1 MVNIYVDLS
10 SHSQELLSKFQIAC
24 GLGQQESIP
33 SSLELTSFLSWFH
46 ERSTVIDSP
55 THSQQEIEFLLL
67 SLRTELLHDLCWAM
81 NGDVNIGN
89 KAKND
94 LSWHNTVK
102 LGLLTT
108 AGILVAACEGFD
120 CVVTIMSI
128 FALPSAVILAS
139 GFIFSTL
146 SIIAFCGL
154 ELAKL
159 SDSLEIKLTDAY
171 KLLDVYLQQYD
182 EIKNI
187 RKKIAKYSLL
197 RLPED
202 ELQHLAQI
210 VTLLEQR
217 FTQLRTAGDQF
228 EQVLHSGQMHSAKLA
243 LSTISAALLF
253 GGSFCAAQTA
263 SLCLFGLIMT
273 TVTPASLPILLCSTL
288 VGLAA
293 LSLYW
298 YVEFPGLE
306 SVVSNWLG
314 LDETKIAALCN
325 RDSLTS
331 EQEKLGNL
339 KEQIHDAAG
348 AKQQLA
354 MLKQNVEAEEPRVTT
369 TVKASIN
376 RYSFMRDR
384 QPIERE
390 MASPSIAIPTG
401 QTTAFSF

>member
-1 MVNIYVDLS
+1 MVDIYVDLS
-10 SHSQELLSKFQIAC
+10 SHSQELLGKFQIAC
-24 GLGQQESIP
+24 GLGQQEPIP
-33 SSLELTSFLSWFH
+33 SSLELTAFLSWFH
-46 ERSTVIDSP
+46 DQPTAMLSP
-55 THSQQEIEFLLL
+55 THSQQEMEFLLL
-67 SLRTELLHDLCWAM
+67 SLRTELLHDLCLAM
-81 NGDVNIGN
+81 NGDLNIAN
-89 KAKND
+89 KAKNN
-94 LSWHNTVK
+94 LSWPNTVK

-128 FALPSAVILAS
+128 FALPSALILAS

-159 SDSLEIKLTDAY
+159 SESLDIKLTEAY

-187 RKKIAKYSLL
+187 RKKIAKYSFL

-202 ELQHLAQI
+202 ELHQLEQI
-210 VTLLEQR
+210 ITLLEQR
-217 FTQLRTAGDQF
+217 FTQLRTAGNQF
-228 EQVLHSGQMHSAKLA
+228 EEVLHCGQMHSAKVA

-273 TVTPASLPILLCSTL
+273 TVTPASLPVLLCSTL

-298 YVEFPGLE
+298 YVEFPGLQ
-306 SVVSNWLG
+306 SVVGSWLG
-314 LDETKIAALCN
+314 LDEAKITALCDY
-325 RDSLTS
+325 DSLKR

-339 KEQIHDAAG
+339 KEHIHEAAD

-354 MLKQNVEAEEPRVTT
+354 MLKQNTETEEQ
-369 TVKASIN
+369 VKASTN
-376 RYSFMRDR
+376 RYSFIKNR
-384 QPIERE
+384 QPIERDTVR
-390 MASPSIAIPTG
+390 PSMGAIG
-401 QTTAFSF
+401 QTTAFSL